1 MKVSIMDRFKQAS
14 MGVLLAL
21 MIGSV
26 VILQTACT
34 SAQVQNVVNRVDQY
48 LPTALS
54 VATDIIAMLPMLTS
68 QVSAGSSAT
77 YIKDAQGFSDAVGVI
92 SSDVAAYLSSKSSAA
107 LAKLADSVNAAKASI
122 QQLLTDVHVV
132 NAALQQKIIAYANL
146 ASTVLTTLASVVA
159 SGTPAAAV
167 KALAAA
173 PFSPA
178 QAQAQL
184 AVIRNMPL

>member
-1 MKVSIMDRFKQAS
+1 MKVSIMDLKQAS

-34 SAQVQNVVNRVDQY
+34 SAQVQNIVNQVNQY

-107 LAKLADSVNAAKASI
+107 LAKLADSVSAAKASI
-122 QQLLTDVHVV
+122 QQLLTDIHVV

-146 ASTVLTTLASVVA
+146 ASTVLTTLASVVG
-159 SGTPAAAV
+159 SGTPAAAI
-167 KALAAA
+167 KALASA

-184 AVIRNMPL
+184 AAIRNMPL